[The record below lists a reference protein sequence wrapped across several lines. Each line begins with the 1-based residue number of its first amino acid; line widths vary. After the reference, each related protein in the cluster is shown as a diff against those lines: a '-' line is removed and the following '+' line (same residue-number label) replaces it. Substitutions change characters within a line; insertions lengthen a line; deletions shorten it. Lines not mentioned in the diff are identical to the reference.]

1 MSEIATGG
9 TIAAIA
15 TAVVPQQGSV
25 GIVRVSEQKLTL
37 KSLHASALGNSP
49 DTLVTLWS
57 LRRSNWWM
65 KRFDYYEAPRSPTK
79 MWWSSIATGELWQQ
93 VLQLCLEQG

>member
-15 TAVVPQQGSV
+15 TVVPQQGSV
-25 GIVRVSEQKLTL
+25 GIVRVSGAEAMLIAQSLPGRQPWKLTGY
-37 KSLHASALGNSP
+37 SM
-49 DTLVTLWS
+49 VTLWS

-65 KRFDYYEAPRSPTK
+65 KRY
-79 MWWSSIATGELWQQ
+79 
-93 VLQLCLEQG
+93 C